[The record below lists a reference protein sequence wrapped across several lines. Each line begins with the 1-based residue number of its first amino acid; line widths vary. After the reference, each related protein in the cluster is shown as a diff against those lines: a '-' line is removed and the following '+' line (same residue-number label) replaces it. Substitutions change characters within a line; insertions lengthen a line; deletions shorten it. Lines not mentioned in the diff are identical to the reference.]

1 DVQRHFHLLLAQPLL
16 GVASDG
22 REKGAECE
30 GMHEHPDE
38 GADLGSLFYDG
49 LDHVGALA
57 GVSGVDVEEHSVAA
71 SRLDVLADRLY
82 VGHRGAHVQ
91 VNAEDVEAGACELP
105 GCRASHAAR
114 SAKNQRPTL
123 ALRAHPD
130 FSSSLSLAV
139 DTATDS
145 GSVITPFVSIMRSAK
160 ALPSDLPS

>member
-16 GVASDG
+16 RVVRDG
-22 REKGAECE
+22 REEGAECE

-38 GADLGSLFYDG
+38 GTVLNSLFYDG
-49 LDHVGALA
+49 LDHVSALA
-57 GVSGVDVEEHSVAA
+57 GVCGVDVEAHGLAA
-71 SRLDVLADRLY
+71 IRFDVLDDQLY

-145 GSVITPFVSIMRSAK
+145 
-160 ALPSDLPS
+160 